1 MPFVLMVRGKGKQQQ
16 YKTFEAPSDSQLAIY
31 LKDQEQKIKEEN
43 DSVKRLTLNITE
55 RLEEE
60 DYQESLLQSQRSPA
74 SSKIRI
80 QKAPKFKHP
89 KGAPDVDAIF
99 H

>member
-1 MPFVLMVRGKGKQQQ
+1 MVRGKGKQQQ
-16 YKTFEAPSDSQLAIY
+16 YKSFEAPSDSQLAVY
-31 LKDQEQKIKEEN
+31 LKDQEQKMKEEN
-43 DSVKRLTLNITE
+43 DNVKRLTLNITE

-74 SSKIRI
+74 IYKMRI
-80 QKAPKFKHP
+80 QKPPKFKHP